1 MSQKY
6 LNIRKLE
13 IPEIISN
20 NIFFYRNFRYE
31 LLTKKYRAIRALAQ
45 VQAIHEAIHDRRRCI
60 EYYYIFDTIRYIF
73 HIRITHIALF
83 VLARRQLDA
92 ALSDY
97 AFCDQCFS
105 QRKILFELFENI
117 FESYVLSYIYLN
129 SQVYEKYMRI
139 S

>member
-1 MSQKY
+1 M
-6 LNIRKLE
+6 NIRKLE

-20 NIFFYRNFRYE
+20 NIFLYRNFCYE

-45 VQAIHEAIHDRRRCI
+45 VQAIHEA

-117 FESYVLSYIYLN
+117 FESYVSYIYLN

>member
-1 MSQKY
+1 MLRIINK
-6 LNIRKLE
+6 K
-13 IPEIISN
+13 IP
-20 NIFFYRNFRYE
+20 
-31 LLTKKYRAIRALAQ
+31 IRALAQ

-129 SQVYEKYMRI
+129 SQVYEKYP
-139 S
+139 

>member
-20 NIFFYRNFRYE
+20 NIFLYRNFRYE

-45 VQAIHEAIHDRRRCI
+45 VQAIH

-129 SQVYEKYMRI
+129 SQVYKKYL
-139 S
+139 

>member
-1 MSQKY
+1 M
-6 LNIRKLE
+6 NIRKLE

-20 NIFFYRNFRYE
+20 NIFLYRNFCYE

-45 VQAIHEAIHDRRRCI
+45 VQAIHEA

>member
-1 MSQKY
+1 M
-6 LNIRKLE
+6 NIRKLE

-20 NIFFYRNFRYE
+20 NIFLYRNFCYE

-45 VQAIHEAIHDRRRCI
+45 VQAIH

-117 FESYVLSYIYLN
+117 FESYILSYIYLN
-129 SQVYEKYMRI
+129 SQVYEKYP
-139 S
+139 

>member
-20 NIFFYRNFRYE
+20 NIFLYRNFRYE

-45 VQAIHEAIHDRRRCI
+45 VQAIYEAIHDRRRCI

-73 HIRITHIALF
+73 HIRIHIVLF
-83 VLARRQLDA
+83 GSLVGNSTLLYRTMR
-92 ALSDY
+92 SMINV
-97 AFCDQCFS
+97 FCKGKYCLNCLKTFLNLMYYP
-105 QRKILFELFENI
+105 I
-117 FESYVLSYIYLN
+117 YI
-129 SQVYEKYMRI
+129 
-139 S
+139 

>member
-20 NIFFYRNFRYE
+20 NIFLYRNFCYE

-45 VQAIHEAIHDRRRCI
+45 VQAIH

-92 ALSDY
+92 AQTMHSVINV
-97 AFCDQCFS
+97 F
-105 QRKILFELFENI
+105 RK
-117 FESYVLSYIYLN
+117 
-129 SQVYEKYMRI
+129 EKYCLNCLKTFLNLMYYPI
-139 S
+139 YI